1 MFKKNPKKSVLTL
14 LLLALLTLV
23 LVLSSAS
30 IGLAQDEG
38 FTALGGATVDSEF
51 TNSKVAMASRTA
63 VGELEAVNII
73 VTVDETIDAG
83 SLKDVLGSF
92 GTVTYEYDTVFNG
105 IAVSQV
111 AGANLDAI
119 SSINGVT
126 AIYLDE
132 EVELTTDAGPQW
144 IGAPA
149 VWNALGGQENAGE
162 GVIVGILD
170 SGVWPEN
177 PSFADPD
184 PNGNPYSAPSGTY
197 DCELGSVQAD
207 GTDLVTVR

>member
-1 MFKKNPKKSVLTL
+1 
-14 LLLALLTLV
+14 
-23 LVLSSAS
+23 
-30 IGLAQDEG
+30 
-38 FTALGGATVDSEF
+38 
-51 TNSKVAMASRTA
+51 
-63 VGELEAVNII
+63 
-73 VTVDETIDAG
+73 DAG
-83 SLKDVLGSF
+83 MLKDVLGAY
-92 GTVTYEYDTVFNG
+92 GQVTYEYNRVFNG

-119 SSINGVT
+119 ASINGVT
-126 AIYLDE
+126 GIYLDE

-149 VWNALGGQENAGE
+149 VWDALGGQENAGE

-184 PNGNPYSAPSGTY
+184 PNGNPYPAPAQTY
-197 DCELGSVQAD
+197 TCDLGSVQAD
-207 GTDLVTVR
+207 GDDLGIDFDCNNKLIGAYRFMATFEANRAFMADECLTARDNDGQ